1 MQKPN
6 STIKKTSHKR
16 IMISAGEA
24 SGDMHAANIIKAL
37 HAQDSTI
44 EVYGMGGENLRQ
56 AGVELLVDC
65 TDIAVMGIVEVLLKY
80 RSITQ
85 ALNILKKSLRQNPP
99 DLLVVVDYQEFN
111 NKLADAAKAL
121 GIKVLFYIGPQV
133 WAWRQ
138 HRVHQIGKRVD
149 MMAVILP
156 FEEKF
161 YRDANVP
168 VRFVGNP
175 LADEVKPNKSKSACM
190 LEYGLD
196 ENSPIIGL
204 LPGSRRS
211 EIKRILP
218 IQLASAELLH
228 KQKPNLQFVIPIA
241 STLSAEEF
249 IADLQSYEH
258 LNVRLVKDLSYN
270 VMQCCDAIIAA
281 SGTATLEIA
290 LMGIPNCITYK
301 IAHLSYAILKRMVKI
316 EHIGL
321 VNIVAEKGIVKEF
334 VQYEARPELISDEIL
349 QILDSEEYRENM
361 IRELNAVRNKLG
373 ISGGVNNM
381 AELILEMLES

>member
-1 MQKPN
+1 MN
-6 STIKKTSHKR
+6 SPVNKSTHKR
-16 IMISAGEA
+16 VMISAGEA
-24 SGDMHAANIIKAL
+24 SGDMHAANVVKAL
-37 HAQDSTI
+37 QQQDNSI
-44 EVYGMGGENLRQ
+44 EVYGMGGEHLRQ
-56 AGVELLVDC
+56 AGVDLLVDC

-80 RSITQ
+80 RSIMK
-85 ALNILKKSLRQNPP
+85 ALNILKESLRQDPP
-99 DLLVVVDYQEFN
+99 DLLIVVDYQEFN
-111 NKLADAAKAL
+111 NKLAEAAKEL

-138 HRVHQIGKRVD
+138 HRVHQMGKRVD

-156 FEEKF
+156 FEENF
-161 YRDANVP
+161 YRNADVP

-175 LADEVKPNKSKSACM
+175 LADEVKPNKNKQSCL

-196 ENSPIIGL
+196 ANKPVIGL

-218 IQLASAELLH
+218 LQLAAADILH
-228 KQKPNLQFVIPIA
+228 QQKPNLQFVLPIA
-241 STLSAEEF
+241 STLSEEAF
-249 IADLQSYEH
+249 KADLQKYSH
-258 LNVRLVKDLSYN
+258 LNVKLVKDLSYN

-301 IAHLSYAILKRMVKI
+301 IAHLSYAILKHMVKI

-334 VQYEARPELISDEIL
+334 LQYEAKPALIAEEIM
-349 QILDSEEYRENM
+349 QILDNTAYRTTMVN
-361 IRELNAVRNKLG
+361 ELNAVRDKLG
-373 ISGGVNNM
+373 KSGGVNNM
-381 AELILEMLES
+381 AELVLEMLES

>member
-1 MQKPN
+1 MNIPVNKSAN
-6 STIKKTSHKR
+6 KR
-16 IMISAGEA
+16 VMISAGEA
-24 SGDMHAANIIKAL
+24 SGDMHAANVVKAL
-37 HAQDSTI
+37 HQQDSSI
-44 EVYGMGGENLRQ
+44 EVYGMGGEHLRQ
-56 AGVELLVDC
+56 AGVDLLVDC

-80 RSITQ
+80 HSIMR
-85 ALNILKKSLRQNPP
+85 ALNILKESLRQNPP

-111 NKLADAAKAL
+111 NKLAETAKEL

-161 YRDANVP
+161 YRNANVP

-175 LADEVKPNKSKSACM
+175 LADEVKPNKSKQSCF
-190 LEYGLD
+190 LKYGLID
-196 ENSPIIGL
+196 DKPVIGL

-218 IQLASAELLH
+218 LQLAAADILH
-228 KQKPNLQFVIPIA
+228 RQKPDLQFVLPIA
-241 STLSAEEF
+241 STLSDDAF
-249 IADLQSYEH
+249 RGDLQQYSH
-258 LNVRLVKDLSYN
+258 LDVKLVKDLSYN

-301 IAHLSYAILKRMVKI
+301 VAHLSYAILKRMVKI

-334 VQYEARPELISDEIL
+334 LQYDAKPNLIADEISK
-349 QILDSEEYRENM
+349 ILDDPEYRNTM
-361 IRELNAVRNKLG
+361 ISELNSVRKKLG
-373 ISGGVNNM
+373 KSGGVNNM
-381 AELILEMLES
+381 AELVLEMLKN